1 MGLKWNKKGTMSVL
15 VDIHKPLYNAEFDI
29 VRINLMPEKSCCIKV
44 PPYSQ
49 NASLTTTKWSLTNEP
64 IGGEGG

>member
-1 MGLKWNKKGTMSVL
+1 MSVL

-49 NASLTTTKWSLTNEP
+49 NASLTTTK
-64 IGGEGG
+64 